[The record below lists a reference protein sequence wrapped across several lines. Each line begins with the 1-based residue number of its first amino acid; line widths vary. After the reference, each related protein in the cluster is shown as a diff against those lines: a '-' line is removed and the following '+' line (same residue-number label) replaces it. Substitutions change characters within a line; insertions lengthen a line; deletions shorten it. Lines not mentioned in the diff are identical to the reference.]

1 MNKDLRKKLNNLKAE
16 TTPDKEWKTALRSE
30 IAEKEN
36 TWILFQDLTP
46 KFAFG
51 ALAMAGL
58 LIALITVNLF
68 EPFPEVEMVENRVDA
83 RVMKIVEH
91 MQEENVDFAT
101 LQEESM
107 TAMED
112 TQPGHMVAEIDIDLE
127 ELSEEEREE
136 WRKNINELLVL
147 TEEVEENLLKVM
159 GSQR

>member
-1 MNKDLRKKLNNLKAE
+1 LNNLKAE